1 MEDPLTISL
10 FVTGV
15 GMLMLFVALGFLYGL
30 MYLLTEYVTDRPE
43 PQAEDQPTAGERPIS
58 ESGRRTAA
66 VIAVALARAEQAQS
80 SPDTPEPSGGGRS
93 ASLWWMTHHQR
104 QLAQNR
110 PARRS
115 R

>member
-1 MEDPLTISL
+1 MQDPLTISL

-43 PQAEDQPTAGERPIS
+43 TPAEDQPAAGERPVS
-58 ESGRRTAA
+58 EQDRRTAA

-80 SPDTPEPSGGGRS
+80 ATHIPEPPGGGGL
-93 ASLWWMTHHQR
+93 ASLWWMAHHQR
-104 QLAQNR
+104 QLTQNR
-110 PARRS
+110 PVRRS
-115 R
+115 

>member
-1 MEDPLTISL
+1 MQDPLTISL

-43 PQAEDQPTAGERPIS
+43 TQAEAQPAASERPIS
-58 ESGRRTAA
+58 EKGRRTAA
-66 VIAVALARAEQAQS
+66 VIAVALAGAEQAQN
-80 SPDTPEPSGGGRS
+80 SPDTPEPSRGGGS
-93 ASLWWMTHHQR
+93 ASPWWMAHHQR
-104 QLAQNR
+104 QLTQNR
-110 PARRS
+110 PAGRS

>member
-1 MEDPLTISL
+1 MQDPLTISL
-10 FVTGV
+10 FVSGV

-30 MYLLTEYVTDRPE
+30 MYLMTEYVTDRPE
-43 PQAEDQPTAGERPIS
+43 PQAEDQPAAGERPVS
-58 ESGRRTAA
+58 ERGRRTAA

-80 SPDTPEPSGGGRS
+80 ATDTPEPPAGCGP
-93 ASLWWMTHHQR
+93 ASLWWMAHHQR
-104 QLAQNR
+104 ELTQNR

>member
-1 MEDPLTISL
+1 MDDPLTISL

-30 MYLLTEYVTDRPE
+30 MYLLTEYVTDRPKPPAKE
-43 PQAEDQPTAGERPIS
+43 QPAAGDRSIS
-58 ESGRRTAA
+58 ERGRWTAA

-80 SPDTPEPSGGGRS
+80 SSSTAEPSGVGGS
-93 ASLWWMTHHQR
+93 ASLWWMAHHQR
-104 QLAQNR
+104 QLTQNR

>member
-1 MEDPLTISL
+1 MQDPLTISL
-10 FVTGV
+10 FISGV

-30 MYLLTEYVTDRPE
+30 MYLLTEYIKDRPE
-43 PQAEDQPTAGERPIS
+43 PQADDQPAMAERPVS

-66 VIAVALARAEQAQS
+66 VIAVALARAEQAQRS
-80 SPDTPEPSGGGRS
+80 LDALEPSRAGGP
-93 ASLWWMTHHQR
+93 ASLWWMSHHQR
-104 QLAQNR
+104 QLTQNR

>member
-1 MEDPLTISL
+1 MQDPLTISL
-10 FVTGV
+10 FITGV

-43 PQAEDQPTAGERPIS
+43 AQAEDQPAAGERPIS

-66 VIAVALARAEQAQS
+66 VIAAALARAEQAQS
-80 SPDTPEPSGGGRS
+80 SPDAPEPSAGGGP
-93 ASLWWMTHHQR
+93 ASLWWMAHHQR
-104 QLAQNR
+104 QLTQNR
-110 PARRS
+110 PTRRS